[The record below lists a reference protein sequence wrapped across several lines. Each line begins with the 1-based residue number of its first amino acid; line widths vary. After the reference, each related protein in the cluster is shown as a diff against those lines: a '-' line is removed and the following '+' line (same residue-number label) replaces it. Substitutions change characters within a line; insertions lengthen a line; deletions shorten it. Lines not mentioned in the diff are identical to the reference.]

1 MSIGSGPCGRLLFL
15 FFFCFL
21 YCPTSHFLPSSF
33 FFLTAT
39 LYPLFLFIQYYLVR
53 QDYWDHDWLDYWD
66 FESPW
71 HFDGGGLDDPMPFT
85 HPDNWWDFRMVDPS
99 TGERWYPSPRDVLS
113 YESEYMQ
120 VQYQNDF
127 LSTLIPDYEPNPN
140 LFQQAS
146 GRVRTR
152 CRDRGWNEWWR
163 RDRTRERKRGL
174 MADTAEHFNEED
186 SPESPASSSEQKTT
200 SELVENDLTVSF
212 ENQWEGVY
220 PQQQQQEDNIH
231 LAVPESCRLKNN
243 FTKQSDQEK
252 CKCIFLLLAF
262 VVHCWDWA
270 SGSLQIYYFLSD
282 I

>member
-1 MSIGSGPCGRLLFL
+1 M
-15 FFFCFL
+15 
-21 YCPTSHFLPSSF
+21 F
-33 FFLTAT
+33 FFLFSLSNLSFFSSFIPSSHLILP
-39 LYPLFLFIQYYLVR
+39 LYPLSVFIQYFLHR

-163 RDRTRERKRGL
+163 RERTRERERERGL
-174 MADTAEHFNEED
+174 TTDTAENVNEED
-186 SPESPASSSEQKTT
+186 SPESPASSSEQQTT
-200 SELVENDLTVSF
+200 TKLVENDLTVSF
-212 ENQWEGVY
+212 ENQWDGVY
-220 PQQQQQEDNIH
+220 HQQQQPQQEDHIH

-252 CKCIFLLLAF
+252 CKFIFLLFTF
-262 VVHCWDWA
+262 VVHCWFVLVLHFR
-270 SGSLQIYYFLSD
+270 STISFQIS
-282 I
+282 